1 MTELVIQL
9 GKKFQ
14 YLRLSKIILFSC
26 MLLLIAF
33 EQTRELFLSSAS
45 DAYIAVSTFV
55 GATLLVFVFLEK
67 RNFNLQNYIQKN
79 QKLEIPISSFLG
91 AIPGCG
97 GAIMVMSLFTRGVV
111 SFGAV
116 LAALISTMGD
126 AAFLLLATKPQA
138 ALIILPVTFC
148 TGIIS
153 GYLVK
158 PFTKNFLQKKIN
170 RDFLVNELPKNKTS
184 NKFYLVWFLFLIPGL
199 ALGIMNA
206 FNIETSYLI
215 SDFDIIQFFSFIL
228 ALYCVFLWVL
238 NPLTDIQM
246 ASIHENSFRKVVDTT
261 CFVTVWVIISFVI
274 YELINISTQG
284 AIFESL
290 KYFGPFVPLMAIIIG
305 FIPGC
310 GPQIMITSMYVSGQ
324 IPMSAQIGNSISNDG
339 DALFP
344 AIAISAKA
352 AIIAT
357 LYSAIPAIFIA
368 YLWFYLIGS
377 FIIIIFLTLDV
388 E

>member
-55 GATLLVFVFLEK
+55 GATLLVFVLLEK
-67 RNFNLQNYIQKN
+67 KNFNLQSYIQKN
-79 QKLEIPISSFLG
+79 QQLEIPISAFLG

-148 TGIIS
+148 TGIVS
-153 GYLVK
+153 GYIVK

-170 RDFLVNELPKNKTS
+170 RDFLITELPKNKTS
-184 NKFYLVWFLFLIPGL
+184 NKFYLIWFFFLIPGL

-206 FNIETSYLI
+206 LNIETSYLV
-215 SDFDIIQFFSFIL
+215 SDIDIIQLISFLL

-290 KYFGPFVPLMAIIIG
+290 KYFGPFIPLMAIIIG

-324 IPMSAQIGNSISNDG
+324 LPMSAQIGNSISNDG

-357 LYSAIPAIFIA
+357 LYSAVPAIFIA
-368 YLWFYLIGS
+368 YLWYYLIG
-377 FIIIIFLTLDV
+377 
-388 E
+388 

>member
-45 DAYIAVSTFV
+45 NAYIAVSTFV

-67 RNFNLQNYIQKN
+67 KNFNLQSYIQKN
-79 QKLEIPISSFLG
+79 QQLEIPISAFLG

-148 TGIIS
+148 TGIVS

-170 RDFLVNELPKNKTS
+170 RDFLITELPKNKTS
-184 NKFYLVWFLFLIPGL
+184 NKFYLIWFFFLIPGL

-206 FNIETSYLI
+206 FNIETSYLV
-215 SDFDIIQFFSFIL
+215 SDIDIIQFISFLL

-290 KYFGPFVPLMAIIIG
+290 KYFGPFIPLMAIIIG

-324 IPMSAQIGNSISNDG
+324 LPMSAQIGNSISNDG

-344 AIAISAKA
+344 AIAISPKA

-357 LYSAIPAIFIA
+357 LYSAVPAIFIA
-368 YLWFYLIGS
+368 YLWYYLIG
-377 FIIIIFLTLDV
+377 
-388 E
+388 

>member
-9 GKKFQ
+9 SRKFQ
-14 YLRLSKIILFSC
+14 YLRLSKIFLFICIL
-26 MLLLIAF
+26 LLLINDK
-33 EQTRELFLSSAS
+33 TREILVNSSS
-45 DAYIAVSTFV
+45 DAFIAVSSFV
-55 GATLLVFVFLEK
+55 GMTLLIFTFLEK
-67 RNFNLQNYIQKN
+67 KNFNLQ
-79 QKLEIPISSFLG
+79 KLILNNRRFEIPICSFLG

-126 AAFLLLATKPQA
+126 AAFLLIAVKPEA
-138 ALIILPVTFC
+138 ALIILPVTFIV
-148 TGIIS
+148 GIIS
-153 GYLVK
+153 GYIAQ
-158 PFTKNFLQKKIN
+158 PFTKNFLKEKIN
-170 RDFLVNELPKNKTS
+170 KSISISDLPKNKTS
-184 NKFYLVWFLFLIPGL
+184 NKFYKLWFFILIPGL
-199 ALGIMNA
+199 ILGLINA
-206 FNIETSYLI
+206 FNIDTNFEIFEMDVVLV
-215 SDFDIIQFFSFIL
+215 FSFSA
-228 ALYCVFLWVL
+228 ALFCVLLWVL

-246 ASIHENSFRKVVDTT
+246 ASIHENSYRRVVDTT
-261 CFVTVWVIISFVI
+261 CFVTVWVIISFVL
-274 YELINISTQG
+274 YELINLSTNG

-290 KYFGPFVPLMAIIIG
+290 ILFGPFLPLIAILIG

-352 AIIAT
+352 AIVAT
-357 LYSAIPAIFIA
+357 LYSAIPAIIIA
-368 YLWFYLIGS
+368 YLWHYLIG
-377 FIIIIFLTLDV
+377 
-388 E
+388 

>member
-55 GATLLVFVFLEK
+55 GATLLVFVLLEK
-67 RNFNLQNYIQKN
+67 KNFNLQSYIQKN
-79 QKLEIPISSFLG
+79 QQLEIPISAFLG

-116 LAALISTMGD
+116 LATLISTMGD

-148 TGIIS
+148 TGIVS
-153 GYLVK
+153 GYIVK

-170 RDFLVNELPKNKTS
+170 RDFLITELPKNKTS
-184 NKFYLVWFLFLIPGL
+184 NKFYLIWFFFLIPGL

-206 FNIETSYLI
+206 LNIETSYLV
-215 SDFDIIQFFSFIL
+215 SDIDVIQFISFLL

-290 KYFGPFVPLMAIIIG
+290 KYFGPFIPLMAIIIG

-324 IPMSAQIGNSISNDG
+324 LPMSAQIGNSISNDG

-357 LYSAIPAIFIA
+357 LYSAVPAIFIA
-368 YLWFYLIGS
+368 YLWYYLIG
-377 FIIIIFLTLDV
+377 
-388 E
+388 

>member
-55 GATLLVFVFLEK
+55 GATLLVFVLLEK
-67 RNFNLQNYIQKN
+67 KNFNLQSYIQKN
-79 QKLEIPISSFLG
+79 QQLEIPISAFLG

-116 LAALISTMGD
+116 LATLISTMGD

-148 TGIIS
+148 TGIVS

-170 RDFLVNELPKNKTS
+170 RDFLITELPKNKTS
-184 NKFYLVWFLFLIPGL
+184 NKFYLIWFFFLIPGL
-199 ALGIMNA
+199 ALCIMNA
-206 FNIETSYLI
+206 LNIETSYLV
-215 SDFDIIQFFSFIL
+215 SDIDIIQFISFLL

-290 KYFGPFVPLMAIIIG
+290 KYFGPFIPLMAIIIG

-324 IPMSAQIGNSISNDG
+324 LPMSAQIGNSISNDG

-357 LYSAIPAIFIA
+357 LYSAVPAIFIA
-368 YLWFYLIGS
+368 YLWYYLIG
-377 FIIIIFLTLDV
+377 
-388 E
+388 

>member
-55 GATLLVFVFLEK
+55 GATLLVFVLLEK
-67 RNFNLQNYIQKN
+67 KNFNLQSYIQKN
-79 QKLEIPISSFLG
+79 QKLEIPISAFLG

-148 TGIIS
+148 TGIVS

-170 RDFLVNELPKNKTS
+170 RDFLITELPKNKTS
-184 NKFYLVWFLFLIPGL
+184 NIFYLIWFFFLIPGL

-206 FNIETSYLI
+206 FNIETSYLV
-215 SDFDIIQFFSFIL
+215 SDIDIIQFISFLL

-290 KYFGPFVPLMAIIIG
+290 KYFGPFIPLMAIIIG

-324 IPMSAQIGNSISNDG
+324 LPMSAQIGNSISNDG

-344 AIAISAKA
+344 AIAISPKA

-357 LYSAIPAIFIA
+357 LYSAVPAIFIA
-368 YLWFYLIGS
+368 YLWYYLIG
-377 FIIIIFLTLDV
+377 
-388 E
+388 

>member
-170 RDFLVNELPKNKTS
+170 QDFLVNELPKNKTS

-368 YLWFYLIGS
+368 YLWFYLIG
-377 FIIIIFLTLDV
+377 
-388 E
+388 

>member
-1 MTELVIQL
+1 
-9 GKKFQ
+9 
-14 YLRLSKIILFSC
+14 
-26 MLLLIAF
+26 
-33 EQTRELFLSSAS
+33 
-45 DAYIAVSTFV
+45 
-55 GATLLVFVFLEK
+55 
-67 RNFNLQNYIQKN
+67 
-79 QKLEIPISSFLG
+79 
-91 AIPGCG
+91 
-97 GAIMVMSLFTRGVV
+97 MVMSLFTRGVV

-148 TGIIS
+148 TGIVS

-170 RDFLVNELPKNKTS
+170 QDFLITELPKNKTS
-184 NKFYLVWFLFLIPGL
+184 NKFYLIWFFFLIPGL

-206 FNIETSYLI
+206 LNIETSYLV
-215 SDFDIIQFFSFIL
+215 SDIDIIQLISFLL
-228 ALYCVFLWVL
+228 ALYCVFLLVL

-290 KYFGPFVPLMAIIIG
+290 KYFGPFIPLMAIIIG

-324 IPMSAQIGNSISNDG
+324 LPMSAQIGNSISNDG

-357 LYSAIPAIFIA
+357 LYSAVPAIFIA
-368 YLWFYLIGS
+368 YLWYYLIG
-377 FIIIIFLTLDV
+377 
-388 E
+388 

>member
-9 GKKFQ
+9 SRKFQ
-14 YLRLSKIILFSC
+14 YLRLSKIFLFACIL
-26 MLLLIAF
+26 LLLINNN
-33 EQTRELFLSSAS
+33 TREILVNSSS
-45 DAYIAVSTFV
+45 DAFIAVSSFV
-55 GATLLVFVFLEK
+55 GMTLLIFTFLEK
-67 RNFNLQNYIQKN
+67 KNFNLQ
-79 QKLEIPISSFLG
+79 KLILNNRRFEIPICSFLG

-126 AAFLLLATKPQA
+126 AAFLLIAVKPEA
-138 ALIILPVTFC
+138 ALIILPVTFIV
-148 TGIIS
+148 GIIS
-153 GYLVK
+153 GYIAQ
-158 PFTKNFLQKKIN
+158 PFTKNFLKEKIN
-170 RDFLVNELPKNKTS
+170 KSFSINDLPKNKTS
-184 NKFYLVWFLFLIPGL
+184 NKFYKLWFLILIPGL
-199 ALGIMNA
+199 ILGLINA
-206 FNIETSYLI
+206 FNIDVNLEIFGMDVVL
-215 SDFDIIQFFSFIL
+215 FFSFSA
-228 ALYCVFLWVL
+228 ALFCVLLWVL

-246 ASIHENSFRKVVDTT
+246 ASIHENSYRRVVDTT
-261 CFVTVWVIISFVI
+261 CFVTVWVIISFVL
-274 YELINISTQG
+274 YELINLSTNG

-290 KYFGPFVPLMAIIIG
+290 ILFGPFLPLIAILIG

-352 AIIAT
+352 AIVAT
-357 LYSAIPAIFIA
+357 LYSAIPAIIIA
-368 YLWFYLIGS
+368 YLWHYLIG
-377 FIIIIFLTLDV
+377 
-388 E
+388 

>member
-33 EQTRELFLSSAS
+33 EQTREVFLSSAS

-55 GATLLVFVFLEK
+55 GATLLVFVLLEK
-67 RNFNLQNYIQKN
+67 KNFNLQSYIQKN
-79 QKLEIPISSFLG
+79 QKLEIPISAFLG

-148 TGIIS
+148 TGIVS

-170 RDFLVNELPKNKTS
+170 RDFLITELPTNKTS
-184 NKFYLVWFLFLIPGL
+184 NKFYLIWFFFLIPGL

-206 FNIETSYLI
+206 FNIETSYLV
-215 SDFDIIQFFSFIL
+215 SDIDIIQFISFLL

-290 KYFGPFVPLMAIIIG
+290 KYFGPFTPLMAIIIG

-324 IPMSAQIGNSISNDG
+324 LPMSAQIGNSISNDG

-357 LYSAIPAIFIA
+357 LYSAVPAIFIA
-368 YLWFYLIGS
+368 YLWYYLIG
-377 FIIIIFLTLDV
+377 
-388 E
+388 

>member
-55 GATLLVFVFLEK
+55 GATLLVFVLLEK
-67 RNFNLQNYIQKN
+67 KNFNIQSYIQKN
-79 QKLEIPISSFLG
+79 QQLEIPISAFLG

-148 TGIIS
+148 TGIVS

-170 RDFLVNELPKNKTS
+170 RDFLITELPKNKTS
-184 NKFYLVWFLFLIPGL
+184 NKFYLIWFLFLIPGL

-206 FNIETSYLI
+206 FNIETSYLV
-215 SDFDIIQFFSFIL
+215 SDIDIIQFISFLL

-290 KYFGPFVPLMAIIIG
+290 KYFGPFIPLMAIIIG

-324 IPMSAQIGNSISNDG
+324 LPMSAQIGNSISNDG

-357 LYSAIPAIFIA
+357 LYSAVPAIFIA
-368 YLWFYLIGS
+368 YLWYYLIG
-377 FIIIIFLTLDV
+377 
-388 E
+388 

>member
-55 GATLLVFVFLEK
+55 GATLLVFVLLEK
-67 RNFNLQNYIQKN
+67 KNFNLQSYIQKN
-79 QKLEIPISSFLG
+79 QQLEIPISAFLG

-116 LAALISTMGD
+116 LATLISTMGD

-148 TGIIS
+148 TGIVS

-170 RDFLVNELPKNKTS
+170 RDFLITELPKNKTS
-184 NKFYLVWFLFLIPGL
+184 NKFYLIWFFFLIPGL

-206 FNIETSYLI
+206 LNIETSYLV
-215 SDFDIIQFFSFIL
+215 SDIDIIQFISFLL

-290 KYFGPFVPLMAIIIG
+290 KYFGPFIPLMAIIIG

-324 IPMSAQIGNSISNDG
+324 LPMSAQIGNSISNDG

-368 YLWFYLIGS
+368 YLWYYLIG
-377 FIIIIFLTLDV
+377 
-388 E
+388 